1 MLSQQTDQIAQ
12 MTRELIQLTD
22 YKTLLEC
29 ELEGKTEEM
38 DKIVGE
44 LRQCE
49 LRKQM
54 SEVERGEYER
64 VIEEQEREN
73 SGLKQ
78 EVIELRAYI
87 SQMKEVKRRIMD
99 SGSAVRNEWDDNLKC
114 CGNDISEL
122 EEIDLSKLREMYMQQ
137 KSVMK
142 EQITQ
147 LEE

>member
-1 MLSQQTDQIAQ
+1 MVELEDLLSQQTDQIAQ
-12 MTRELIQLTD
+12 MTRDLIQLTD

-38 DKIVGE
+38 EKIVGE

-87 SQMKEVKRRIMD
+87 SQM
-99 SGSAVRNEWDDNLKC
+99 
-114 CGNDISEL
+114 
-122 EEIDLSKLREMYMQQ
+122 
-137 KSVMK
+137 
-142 EQITQ
+142 
-147 LEE
+147 

>member
-1 MLSQQTDQIAQ
+1 
-12 MTRELIQLTD
+12 
-22 YKTLLEC
+22 
-29 ELEGKTEEM
+29 
-38 DKIVGE
+38 
-44 LRQCE
+44 
-49 LRKQM
+49 M

-99 SGSAVRNEWDDNLKC
+99 SGSAVRNEWDDSLKC
-114 CGNDISEL
+114 CDKDISEL

-137 KSVMK
+137 KSVIK

>member
-1 MLSQQTDQIAQ
+1 
-12 MTRELIQLTD
+12 MTREVIQLTD

-38 DKIVGE
+38 DKLVSE

-49 LRKQM
+49 MRKQM

-78 EVIELRAYI
+78 ECIELRAYI
-87 SQMKEVKRRIMD
+87 NQMKEVKRRMIG
-99 SGSAVRNEWDDNLKC
+99 SGVRSESETLKSC
-114 CGNDISEL
+114 ETEDCDI
-122 EEIDLSKLREMYMQQ
+122 
-137 KSVMK
+137 
-142 EQITQ
+142 
-147 LEE
+147 

>member
-1 MLSQQTDQIAQ
+1 
-12 MTRELIQLTD
+12 
-22 YKTLLEC
+22 
-29 ELEGKTEEM
+29 
-38 DKIVGE
+38 
-44 LRQCE
+44 
-49 LRKQM
+49 M

-99 SGSAVRNEWDDNLKC
+99 SGSVVRNEWDDSLKC
-114 CGNDISEL
+114 CDNEISEL
-122 EEIDLSKLREMYMQQ
+122 QEIDLSKLREMYMQQ

-142 EQITQ
+142 E
-147 LEE
+147 

>member
-1 MLSQQTDQIAQ
+1 
-12 MTRELIQLTD
+12 
-22 YKTLLEC
+22 
-29 ELEGKTEEM
+29 
-38 DKIVGE
+38 
-44 LRQCE
+44 
-49 LRKQM
+49 M

-87 SQMKEVKRRIMD
+87 SQMKEVKKRIMD
-99 SGSAVRNEWDDNLKC
+99 SESAVRNEWDDSLKC
-114 CGNDISEL
+114 CDNEASEL
-122 EEIDLSKLREMYMQQ
+122 EDIDHSKLREMYMQQ

>member
-1 MLSQQTDQIAQ
+1 
-12 MTRELIQLTD
+12 
-22 YKTLLEC
+22 
-29 ELEGKTEEM
+29 
-38 DKIVGE
+38 
-44 LRQCE
+44 
-49 LRKQM
+49 M

-99 SGSAVRNEWDDNLKC
+99 SGSAVRNEWDDSLKC
-114 CGNDISEL
+114 CDKDISEL

-142 EQITQ
+142 E
-147 LEE
+147 